1 MSTNNFGI
9 IVTEQLK
16 KSYDRC
22 PHQSP
27 DTIREEDISNNDLL
41 IKIEN
46 IDHEK
51 RKVVQ
56 DFIQCLVTLHAD
68 VRKENDIVLINRKC
82 QKIFC
87 SYKQDD
93 LDNVDGI
100 LDEIKKAK
108 NYLISLIKEPAANE
122 DVKRIGKELFK
133 LICQIVKDS
142 IENKLDFENVITN
155 LI

>member
-1 MSTNNFGI
+1 M
-9 IVTEQLK
+9 
-16 KSYDRC
+16 
-22 PHQSP
+22 
-27 DTIREEDISNNDLL
+27 
-41 IKIEN
+41 
-46 IDHEK
+46 
-51 RKVVQ
+51 
-56 DFIQCLVTLHAD
+56 
-68 VRKENDIVLINRKC
+68 
-82 QKIFC
+82 
-87 SYKQDD
+87 
-93 LDNVDGI
+93 DGI